1 MVKSAV
7 YYENSFLGE
16 AEIIPQNSNTGSWIR
31 EIRISHL
38 SPPSERCLPLAILHT
53 VASGGV
59 CFKMESKLPLSNDS
73 PLLSLHASL
82 ATENKTA
89 VVPIGE
95 AELHLVAMASKKNPM
110 PVPYFWGFILPSG
123 LYDSSLTMLNLRCLG
138 IVFDLD
144 ETLLVAN
151 TMRSFEDRID
161 ALQRKINNET
171 DPQRIAGMVTEIQR
185 YQEDKSIL
193 KQYAEN
199 DQVAENGKIHK
210 VQAEMVPP
218 LSDSHQLITRPVI
231 RLQEKNI
238 ILTRVN
244 PSIRDTSVLVR
255 LRPAW
260 EDLRSYLTAKGR
272 KRFEV
277 YVCTMAERDYALEMW
292 RLLDPESN
300 LISSSKLLDRI
311 VCVKSGS
318 RKSLLN
324 VFHDGICHPKMALV
338 IDDRLK
344 VWDEKDQPRVHVVPA
359 FAPYYAPQAETNI
372 TIPVLCVARNVACNV
387 RGGFFKE
394 FDEGILPRI
403 GETTYEDEMRDFP
416 VAPDVGNFLI
426 SEDDC
431 STLNINKDQLGYD
444 GTVDTEAE
452 RKLKEASCSLQ
463 VIQPVVTNFVPMPV
477 SSIPH
482 VLPTFG
488 TTSLGA
494 MQMMVPLP
502 SNQVAQ
508 PVTVGRP
515 VGQLTFPEAS
525 FQGSPAR
532 EEGEVPESEL
542 DPDTRRRLLI
552 LQHGQD
558 TREPTTTFPL
568 SPPLNVS
575 IPSAHPQGNWFPL
588 EEEINPRQQRRAA
601 KEFSRD
607 SDPAR
612 YRKRFK
618 HPSFMQGGES
628 SVPSDRVLPE
638 TRRFPMQLNN
648 GGKRVRSNNS
658 PSFNSFQDSFLPVA
672 TFYLELIIHAELV
685 ISHCSIP
692 SLGGA
697 ACAVQSILEAQ
708 ARPKLVDIL
717 RHDVYDT
724 CLYYDCIMRLL
735 EQKDGLEV
743 LNFGLVGMTKL
754 NNIKDGAFKVLNSR
768 PSTVTG
774 DACNGLITWLSGSIT
789 GLLLVDSEACGQQV
803 FLLIG
808 SARSEEMPVGQN
820 TSSHKDAQF
829 EHRQAT
835 IEQPES
841 PARVLQEIATKCG
854 NKMEFRTTLCDTTE
868 LQFAIEVWFVG
879 EKLGDAVGKTRK
891 EALHRAAEISLRH
904 LAEKYLSTGAN
915 IAQGDIYKFSES
927 KENGVINDSGSFGFL
942 SCPRNDVVPVES
954 TSEDSRTMDQRSL
967 GTQRPSFVTSLKELC
982 VMEGFSLVFKD
993 ESLPSNG
1000 AVNKGEVS
1008 AQVEIAGQIL
1018 GRGVGTTWHEA
1029 KIQAAE
1035 EALGM
1040 LKSML
1045 GQFTRKLSSSP
1056 STAFLYLLLGL
1067 QETGF
1072 AALLGAL
1079 STDSIAAASL
1089 KSGRIEWHEEDCER
1103 PRQLV
1108 EARLT
1113 SLIYEKSA
1121 GSALDLSNVHIIMDE
1136 ELEGKHK
1143 TKAMGITKEVM
1154 TFVKNVSMHPKTWL
1168 DFSLLADEEESDDF
1182 DMSVAQKEH
1191 AWIVE
1196 RLH

>member
-38 SPPSERCLPLAILHT
+38 SPPSERCPPLAVLHT

-73 PLLSLHASL
+73 PLLSLHATL

-110 PVPYFWGFILPSG
+110 PMPYFWGFILPSG

-199 DQVAENGKIHK
+199 DQVAENGKIYK

-218 LSDSHQLITRPVI
+218 LSDNHQLITRPVI

-403 GETTYEDEMRDFP
+403 GETSYEDEMRDFP
-416 VAPDVGNFLI
+416 AAPDVGNFLI

-431 STLNINKDQLGYD
+431 STLNINKDQLGFD
-444 GTVDTEAE
+444 GTADTEAE

-482 VLPTFG
+482 VIPSFG

-502 SNQVAQ
+502 NNQVAQ
-508 PVTVGRP
+508 PVTAGRSVGP
-515 VGQLTFPEAS
+515 LTFPEAS

-575 IPSAHPQGNWFPL
+575 IPPAHPQGNWFPL
-588 EEEINPRQQRRAA
+588 EEEINPRQQRRTA

-607 SDPAR
+607 PDPAR
-612 YRKRFK
+612 YRKRSR
-618 HPSFMQGGES
+618 HPSFMQGGEN

-638 TRRFPMQLNN
+638 TRRFPMQLHN

-658 PSFNSFQDSFLPVA
+658 PSFNSFQ
-672 TFYLELIIHAELV
+672 
-685 ISHCSIP
+685 
-692 SLGGA
+692 G
-697 ACAVQSILEAQ
+697 
-708 ARPKLVDIL
+708 
-717 RHDVYDT
+717 
-724 CLYYDCIMRLL
+724 
-735 EQKDGLEV
+735 
-743 LNFGLVGMTKL
+743 
-754 NNIKDGAFKVLNSR
+754 
-768 PSTVTG
+768 
-774 DACNGLITWLSGSIT
+774 
-789 GLLLVDSEACGQQV
+789 
-803 FLLIG
+803 
-808 SARSEEMPVGQN
+808 EEMLVGQN

-835 IEQPES
+835 IEQAES

-904 LAEKYLSTGAN
+904 LAEKYLSTSLTGPN

-942 SCPRNDVVPVES
+942 SCPRNDVLLVES

-967 GTQRPSFVTSLKELC
+967 GTQRPSSVTSLKELC

-1056 STAFLYLLLGL
+1056 RS
-1067 QETGF
+1067 
-1072 AALLGAL
+1072 L
-1079 STDSIAAASL
+1079 STVPQKRFRPEFSRSFQQL
-1089 KSGRIEWHEEDCER
+1089 PSFGRYSKNG
-1103 PRQLV
+1103 
-1108 EARLT
+1108 T
-1113 SLIYEKSA
+1113 S
-1121 GSALDLSNVHIIMDE
+1121 V
-1136 ELEGKHK
+1136 
-1143 TKAMGITKEVM
+1143 
-1154 TFVKNVSMHPKTWL
+1154 P
-1168 DFSLLADEEESDDF
+1168 
-1182 DMSVAQKEH
+1182 
-1191 AWIVE
+1191 
-1196 RLH
+1196 